1 MQTFTGKITK
11 ESAGKL
17 TYIRLP
23 FDAKVIFGKPKGSI
37 YVKGTVNGVSYRS
50 KLLSRGGGEQLLIL
64 DKALQKALGFTG
76 EEMPAQ
82 ITMHLDDIIGQ
93 SGEEHHTSA
102 VQDSK
107 EDRAVVGGNGM
118 ELLTAIK
125 TRRSIRSFTDVPVSD
140 HLIREILHA
149 GLCAPSAKN
158 KRPCHFITVQ
168 NRDTLAALG
177 EDKPNAAMLVVS
189 ACAIVVCGD
198 RNLQGIK
205 ELLLADCAA
214 ATQNMLLCIHALGL
228 GGVWCD
234 VAANAQWHKQI
245 IQLLKLPIKI
255 EPFAVIAL
263 GYPAEEKAPAPRWDQ
278 TKLHQESW

>member
-11 ESAGKL
+11 ESAGRL

-82 ITMHLDDIIGQ
+82 VTMHLDDIIGQ
-93 SGEEHHTSA
+93 SGEVHHTSA

-125 TRRSIRSFTDVPVSD
+125 TRRSIRSFTMC
-140 HLIREILHA
+140 LFR
-149 GLCAPSAKN
+149 
-158 KRPCHFITVQ
+158 
-168 NRDTLAALG
+168 
-177 EDKPNAAMLVVS
+177 
-189 ACAIVVCGD
+189 
-198 RNLQGIK
+198 
-205 ELLLADCAA
+205 
-214 ATQNMLLCIHALGL
+214 
-228 GGVWCD
+228 
-234 VAANAQWHKQI
+234 I
-245 IQLLKLPIKI
+245 I
-255 EPFAVIAL
+255 
-263 GYPAEEKAPAPRWDQ
+263 
-278 TKLHQESW
+278 